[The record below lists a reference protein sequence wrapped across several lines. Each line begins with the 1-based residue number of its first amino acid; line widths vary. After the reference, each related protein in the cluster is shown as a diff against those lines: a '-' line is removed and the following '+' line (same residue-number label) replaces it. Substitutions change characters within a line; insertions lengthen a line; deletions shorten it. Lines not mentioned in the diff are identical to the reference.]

1 MLTKILTMLLI
12 GAVVTRV
19 LLQGQW
25 KSLGRWWK
33 RCVDLS
39 FVVIVVIYGV
49 QLLVLALR

>member
-12 GAVVTRV
+12 GAVITRV

-39 FVVIVVIYGV
+39 FIVIVVIYGV